1 MNTILQSDNEIEDV
15 KNVSKLIW
23 KKYQNGFLIYVLF
36 LALLSAFLI
45 YIGIKDG
52 YDFQSAFDINGN
64 INSRDCENYFYNFN
78 LTLGFGIS
86 TFIFLILM
94 LIILVKQKNRFNKQK
109 QSKLNRIENK
119 TERFITDEF
128 YEFKSDLST
137 RKHQW
142 KIFETYKELD
152 GYLLL
157 NNYKK
162 SNFHTE
168 FINLNSLNSEE
179 KNEFYKLL
187 KKNNIVKE

>member
-1 MNTILQSDNEIEDV
+1 MNTIIQNNNEIEDV

-23 KKYQNGFLIYVLF
+23 KKYQNGFVIYILF
-36 LALLSAFLI
+36 LTVLSSFLI

-64 INSRDCENYFYNFN
+64 MNSRDCENYFYNFN
-78 LTLGFGIS
+78 LTFGFGIS
-86 TFIFLILM
+86 MLIFLILM
-94 LIILVKQKNRFNKQK
+94 LIVFVKQKNRFNKQK
-109 QSKLNRIENK
+109 QFKLNHTENK
-119 TERFITDEF
+119 SERIITDEF
-128 YEFKSDLST
+128 YEFKSNYST
-137 RKHQW
+137 RRHQW
-142 KIFETYKELD
+142 KIFETYKELSH
-152 GYLLL
+152 YLLF

-179 KNEFYKLL
+179 KKEIYELM